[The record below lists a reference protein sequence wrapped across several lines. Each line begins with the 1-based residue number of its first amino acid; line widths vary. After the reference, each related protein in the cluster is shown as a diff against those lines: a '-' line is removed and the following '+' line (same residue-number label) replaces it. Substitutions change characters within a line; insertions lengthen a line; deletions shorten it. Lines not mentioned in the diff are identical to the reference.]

1 MSKTKVKAPVKS
13 VRPAAKIN
21 HDLYSMINHDLYSIL
36 FWMTRSATTRGPA
49 KTTMY
54 FISDE
59 LMADA
64 KRLVNEITAAEAVQ
78 YEKANKKTKRS
89 SPIKRG

>member
-1 MSKTKVKAPVKS
+1 MSKAKVKAPVKA

-21 HDLYSMINHDLYSIL
+21 HDLYSIL
-36 FWMTRSATTRGPA
+36 FWITRCASYEWSGTA

-64 KRLVNEITAAEAVQ
+64 KRLVKEISAAQEAR
-78 YEKANKKTKRS
+78 YAAKKPSK
-89 SPIKRG
+89 K

>member
-1 MSKTKVKAPVKS
+1 MSKTKGKAPVKA

-21 HDLYSMINHDLYSIL
+21 HDLYSLL
-36 FWMTRSATTRGPA
+36 FWITRSASARGPA

-64 KRLVNEITAAEAVQ
+64 KRLVNEITTAEEVR
-78 YEKANKKTKRS
+78 YEKANKTTKRS

>member
-1 MSKTKVKAPVKS
+1 MSKAKVKAPVKS

-21 HDLYSMINHDLYSIL
+21 HDLYSLL
-36 FWMTRSATTRGPA
+36 FWITRSARVRGPA

-64 KRLVNEITAAEAVQ
+64 KRLVNEITTAEAVR

-89 SPIKRG
+89 SPIKPIKRG

>member
-13 VRPAAKIN
+13 VRPAAK
-21 HDLYSMINHDLYSIL
+21 INHDLYSIL

>member
-13 VRPAAKIN
+13 ARSAAKIN
-21 HDLYSMINHDLYSIL
+21 HDLYSLL

-64 KRLVNEITAAEAVQ
+64 KRLVKEISTAQDAQ

>member
-21 HDLYSMINHDLYSIL
+21 HDLYSLL
-36 FWMTRSATTRGPA
+36 FWITRSASARGPA

-64 KRLVNEITAAEAVQ
+64 RRLVNEITTAEAVR

-89 SPIKRG
+89 SPIKPIKRG